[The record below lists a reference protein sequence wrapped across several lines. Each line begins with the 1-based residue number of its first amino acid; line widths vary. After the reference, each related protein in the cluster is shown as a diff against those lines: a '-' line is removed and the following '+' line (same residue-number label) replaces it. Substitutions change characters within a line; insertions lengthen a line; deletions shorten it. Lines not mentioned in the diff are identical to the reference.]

1 MNKEEYYL
9 LNDKYYF
16 TENELKKYFLLPYA
30 ITCNSSQGITL
41 KDKYTITDLLHPFFT
56 INSLYVSIT
65 RTDDIHKITFCF
77 NPNNFIPKYQYKV
90 QSYIEQDNKRGFTN
104 LEMNKYITPEWIQY
118 KIKQTN
124 YRCMECFTN
133 LSEDYTID
141 RNNNDKPHYKD
152 NCRILC
158 HHCCDDKCF

>member
-1 MNKEEYYL
+1 
-9 LNDKYYF
+9 
-16 TENELKKYFLLPYA
+16 
-30 ITCNSSQGITL
+30 
-41 KDKYTITDLLHPFFT
+41 
-56 INSLYVSIT
+56 
-65 RTDDIHKITFCF
+65 
-77 NPNNFIPKYQYKV
+77 
-90 QSYIEQDNKRGFTN
+90 
-104 LEMNKYITPEWIQY
+104 MNKYITPEWIQY

-158 HHCCDDKCF
+158 HHCNISLK